1 MKTQQIVTI
10 ADVQHNCADCPL
22 LGLDPSSRPFTTILG
37 VRAGYTALSPRSSNG
52 TERERGR
59 EIHFQ
64 EVADDVAYSIDNM
77 LIERERNANRKEIE
91 KTNSQ
96 LEEALRMAE
105 KAAEGAREASRAKSE
120 FLANMSHEIRTPL
133 NGVIGMTGLLMG
145 TDLTPE
151 QREFAGTIRTS
162 GDALLTLINDIL
174 DFSKI
179 EAGKLEIEET
189 PFDIRLLLEEV
200 GDLMAMRAQQKGL
213 EFILMIAPEIPAGVM
228 GDPGRIRQIL
238 LNLTGNALK
247 FTHKGEIS
255 VSVTPEFERNDSVH
269 LRFSVRDTGIG
280 IPPGQAGKDLQRL
293 QPGGLLHHPEVR
305 GDRPWAVHLQET
317 GRAHEG
323 KDRSSQP

>member
-1 MKTQQIVTI
+1 ME
-10 ADVQHNCADCPL
+10 
-22 LGLDPSSRPFTTILG
+22 
-37 VRAGYTALSPRSSNG
+37 LSGKEDEKS
-52 TERERGR
+52 
-59 EIHFQ
+59 IFQ

-189 PFDIRLLLEEV
+189 PSTSGCFWKRW
-200 GDLMAMRAQQKGL
+200 A
-213 EFILMIAPEIPAGVM
+213 
-228 GDPGRIRQIL
+228 
-238 LNLTGNALK
+238 
-247 FTHKGEIS
+247 IS
-255 VSVTPEFERNDSVH
+255 WP
-269 LRFSVRDTGIG
+269 
-280 IPPGQAGKDLQRL
+280 
-293 QPGGLLHHPEVR
+293 
-305 GDRPWAVHLQET
+305 
-317 GRAHEG
+317 
-323 KDRSSQP
+323 